1 MKALLKNY
9 HQAPRK
15 VRLIADMIRGKS
27 VVTAQAALLYHGKKA
42 APAMKKLLDSAVAN
56 ARQAGLAETDL
67 FVKTISVDKG
77 LVMKR
82 FRPFA
87 RGRSGRL
94 NKTTSIVKIEL
105 GSKLGAAPQKT
116 SKTETAIAKPT
127 TLKKTTAKKTATAKK
142 SAPKKLQATG

>member
-15 VRLIADMIRGKS
+15 VRLIADLIRGKS
-27 VVTAQAALLYHGKKA
+27 VVAAQAALLYHDKKA

-56 ARQAGLAETDL
+56 ARHAGLSETDL

-105 GSKLGAAPQKT
+105 GSKGAAVTK
-116 SKTETAIAKPT
+116 KAATEEKPAAKKPT
-127 TLKKTTAKKTATAKK
+127 AKKAAVKKTAKKTA
-142 SAPKKLQATG
+142 

>member
-15 VRLIADMIRGKS
+15 VRLIADLIRGKS
-27 VVTAQAALLYHGKKA
+27 VVAAQAALLYHDKKA
-42 APAMKKLLDSAVAN
+42 APAMKKLLDSAVSN
-56 ARQAGLAETDL
+56 ARHQGLSENDL

-105 GSKLGAAPQKT
+105 GSKGTAVTKKAAPA
-116 SKTETAIAKPT
+116 EEKP
-127 TLKKTTAKKTATAKK
+127 AKKTAAKKTAVKKAVKK
-142 SAPKKLQATG
+142 SASPNA

>member
-15 VRLIADMIRGKS
+15 VRLIADLIRGKS
-27 VVTAQAALLYHGKKA
+27 VVAAQAALLYHDKKA

-56 ARQAGLAETDL
+56 ARQTGISESDL

-105 GSKLGAAPQKT
+105 GSKGAATKKAAVEKSEEKSATAQQKT
-116 SKTETAIAKPT
+116 AAKKPS
-127 TLKKTTAKKTATAKK
+127 AKKTVKKTA
-142 SAPKKLQATG
+142 